1 MFFDLCGQTI
11 YLTIDEL
18 CVIILAAVVIKMDV
32 EWDTPLILFF
42 ELTSMLGGNEELP
55 QGI

>member
-1 MFFDLCGQTI
+1 
-11 YLTIDEL
+11 
-18 CVIILAAVVIKMDV
+18 MDV

>member
-1 MFFDLCGQTI
+1 
-11 YLTIDEL
+11 
-18 CVIILAAVVIKMDV
+18 MDV

-55 QGI
+55 GGFKTIKNKKC

>member
-18 CVIILAAVVIKMDV
+18 CVIILAAAVIKMDV